1 MPTHYRTGT
10 ETIEIAARRHL
21 FAAAPEAYGCHMIAL
36 PGTPATLLSVLAMPS
51 PTMNRVIG
59 LPGDTPLSPDT
70 LARIQQTFRAR
81 GIAQFW
87 LHAWDTPD
95 SAPLRDSLLALGC
108 RQQGAWAKFE
118 LALAPPT
125 SAPAPAPAPE
135 SARAPE
141 PESAPEPEPARARAA
156 APAPSLTVRL
166 AQGADYNVAGQIAH
180 RSFGKWPVLEPW
192 MAALAGHKEWH
203 VFLACDDDGT
213 PLATGA
219 LLIEGRHAWLGM
231 GATLPEARRRG
242 AQQALLAARLAAARA
257 AGCITVSVEAEA
269 AEPGH
274 SSPSLNNIL
283 RAGFRQLGTR
293 GNYLC
298 DS

>member
-70 LARIQQTFRAR
+70 LARIRQTFRAR

-108 RQQGAWAKFE
+108 RPQGAWAKFK

-125 SAPAPAPAPE
+125 SAP
-135 SARAPE
+135 
-141 PESAPEPEPARARAA
+141 

-166 AQGADYNVAGQIAH
+166 AQGADYGIAGRIAH

-192 MAALAGHKEWH
+192 MAALAGHPEWQ
-203 VFLACDDDGT
+203 VFLACDDNGT

-269 AEPGH
+269 AQPGH

-283 RAGFRQLGTR
+283 RAGFQQLGTR

>member
-1 MPTHYRTGT
+1 MHYRTGT
-10 ETIEIAARRHL
+10 ESIEIAARRHF
-21 FAAAPEAYGCHMIAL
+21 FAAAAEDYGCRLIAL
-36 PGTPATLLSVLAMPS
+36 PGTPATVLSVLAMPS

-59 LPGDTPLSPDT
+59 LPGDAPLSPAT
-70 LARIQQTFRAR
+70 LAQLRQIFRAR

-108 RQQGAWAKFE
+108 RPQGAWAKFE
-118 LALAPPT
+118 LAMDPPPALPSR
-125 SAPAPAPAPE
+125 SAPAQP
-135 SARAPE
+135 
-141 PESAPEPEPARARAA
+141 
-156 APAPSLTVRL
+156 LTVRRAL
-166 AQGADYNVAGQIAH
+166 DGEYRLAGQILH
-180 RSFGKWPVLEPW
+180 RSFGKWPVLAPW
-192 MAALAGHKEWH
+192 MAALAGRPEWQL
-203 VFLACDDDGT
+203 FLAADADGT

-219 LLIEGRHAWLGM
+219 LLIDGRHAWLGM

-257 AGCITVSVEAEA
+257 AGCATVSVEAEA

-274 SSPSLNNIL
+274 ASPSVNNIL
-283 RAGFRQLGTR
+283 RAGFRQLGRR

-298 DS
+298 ES

>member
-21 FAAAPEAYGCHMIAL
+21 FAAAPEAYGCHMSAV

-70 LARIQQTFRAR
+70 LEWIRQTFRAR

-108 RQQGAWAKFE
+108 RPQGAWAKFE
-118 LALAPPT
+118 LALDEAPSALPPPALASAPLSPRT
-125 SAPAPAPAPE
+125 PASARAPAPAPAP
-135 SARAPE
+135 AQ
-141 PESAPEPEPARARAA
+141 
-156 APAPSLTVRL
+156 SLTVRL
-166 AQGADYNVAGQIAH
+166 AQGADYSVAGQIAH

-192 MAALAGHKEWH
+192 MAALAGHPEWQ

-242 AQQALLAARLAAARA
+242 AQQALLAARLAAATA
-257 AGCITVSVEAEA
+257 AGCLTVSVEAEA
-269 AEPGH
+269 AQPGH

-283 RAGFRQLGTR
+283 RAGFQQLGTR

>member
-1 MPTHYRTGT
+1 MHYRTGT
-10 ETIEIAARRHL
+10 ETIEIAARRHF

-59 LPGDTPLSPDT
+59 LPGDMPLSPDT
-70 LARIQQTFRAR
+70 LAWIRQTFRAR
-81 GIAQFW
+81 GIARFW

-108 RQQGAWAKFE
+108 RPQGAWGKFE
-118 LALAPPT
+118 LALDEAPSALQSPALASAPLSPRT
-125 SAPAPAPAPE
+125 PASARAPAPAPAQ
-135 SARAPE
+135 
-141 PESAPEPEPARARAA
+141 
-156 APAPSLTVRL
+156 SLTVRL
-166 AQGADYNVAGQIAH
+166 AHDAEYSVAGQIMH

-192 MAALAGHKEWH
+192 MAALAGRPEWQ
-203 VFLACDDDGT
+203 VFLAYDDDGT

-219 LLIEGRHAWLGM
+219 LLIDGRHAWLGM

-257 AGCITVSVEAEA
+257 AGCATVSVEAEA

-283 RAGFRQLGTR
+283 RAGFLQLGTR